1 MDQCERIFRVHA
13 YIRVHLFILVSFYTC
28 RTRSALLAM
37 AAAAAAEP
45 ISLFSH
51 PFMLGAVGNTGV
63 EVDRQC
69 TCIMHYFKEPANL
82 YVCLCCDCVRATDRQ
97 IFSFHDCMASSFL
110 SSSEMQCSQH
120 LLVCMKMSKNE
131 SSLTGVTTMRT
142 MRDHHHLHLVPI
154 LIYTRSL
161 THSLTVLYV
170 IT

>member
-1 MDQCERIFRVHA
+1 MCACAVTVCGRPTD
-13 YIRVHLFILVSFYTC
+13 
-28 RTRSALLAM
+28 RS
-37 AAAAAAEP
+37 
-45 ISLFSH
+45 SLFTIAW
-51 PFMLGAVGNTGV
+51 L
-63 EVDRQC
+63 
-69 TCIMHYFKEPANL
+69 L
-82 YVCLCCDCVRATDRQ
+82 L
-97 IFSFHDCMASSFL
+97 SFL
-110 SSSEMQCSQH
+110 PRMQCSQH